1 MNDKRKGLLFQTK
14 KQMNNGA
21 IATGLGF
28 VLYLALLAMGLELP
42 ADLVAVAFGVVGIF
56 NSFSVL
62 EGRRRD
68 KENISYNLLWGQLA
82 LTIFLVACAALASGL
97 VGLCLL
103 IPFDLGPWVQLPE
116 LPYWCGVLHGLAL
129 LALVPIIASKAQKF
143 SPAFYK
149 RRRSPEAAPLAA
161 LRRARNA
168 PILTKAQEGGKGG
181 TLAGGP
187 PLLSCS

>member
-56 NSFSVL
+56 NSLSVL
-62 EGRRRD
+62 EGRRKD

-82 LTIFLVACAALASGL
+82 LTIFLVACAVLAVKQRLGL
-97 VGLCLL
+97 KK
-103 IPFDLGPWVQLPE
+103 E
-116 LPYWCGVLHGLAL
+116 
-129 LALVPIIASKAQKF
+129 
-143 SPAFYK
+143 K
-149 RRRSPEAAPLAA
+149 RRES
-161 LRRARNA
+161 
-168 PILTKAQEGGKGG
+168 IGF
-181 TLAGGP
+181 P
-187 PLLSCS
+187 PLFSYSETVSSSKVRGTSTGAGAPSGSSWRLTFFMAHRKQITWTPKVIAQLMG

>member
-28 VLYLALLAMGLELP
+28 VLYLARLELP

-62 EGRRRD
+62 EGRRKD

-82 LTIFLVACAALASGL
+82 LTIFLVACAVLAVKQRLGL
-97 VGLCLL
+97 
-103 IPFDLGPWVQLPE
+103 
-116 LPYWCGVLHGLAL
+116 
-129 LALVPIIASKAQKF
+129 
-143 SPAFYK
+143 
-149 RRRSPEAAPLAA
+149 
-161 LRRARNA
+161 
-168 PILTKAQEGGKGG
+168 
-181 TLAGGP
+181 
-187 PLLSCS
+187 

>member
-56 NSFSVL
+56 NSLSVL
-62 EGRRRD
+62 EGRRKD

-82 LTIFLVACAALASGL
+82 LTIFLVACAVLAVKQRLRKSG
-97 VGLCLL
+97 GNPSDSRRFFL
-103 IPFDLGPWVQLPE
+103 IP
-116 LPYWCGVLHGLAL
+116 
-129 LALVPIIASKAQKF
+129 K
-143 SPAFYK
+143 
-149 RRRSPEAAPLAA
+149 RSPLPKWGA
-161 LRRARNA
+161 LPPARARPPA
-168 PILTKAQEGGKGG
+168 A
-181 TLAGGP
+181 AGA
-187 PLLSCS
+187 